1 MTYSVQDSGIILL
14 KRHGKNGK
22 RCMKCGK
29 NYQTFRLMRDNTD
42 YKTCMNYMN
51 FALEIQSMI
60 YTTNWIECLNRD
72 FRKATRTRTT
82 MPD

>member
-1 MTYSVQDSGIILL
+1 
-14 KRHGKNGK
+14 
-22 RCMKCGK
+22 
-29 NYQTFRLMRDNTD
+29 MRDNTD

-72 FRKATRTRTT
+72 FRKATRTHTT